1 MFQNKHILL
10 IVSGSVAAYK
20 SAYFLRLLIKQG
32 AQVHVSMTAAAEKFV
47 SPLTFATLSRFPVL
61 TDIFQ
66 AEDGSVPHIEW
77 AQWADYIFVLPAS
90 ADIIAKIANGIADDT
105 ASTIILASQAKKIVA
120 PAMNDQ
126 MWDNPATVRNIQQL
140 KRDGILI
147 IDPADGFL
155 AEGYEAKGRLP
166 EPEDI
171 LEQAQ
176 MRLLAEHGSLHGKN
190 ILITA
195 GGTREAIDPVRYIS
209 NRSSG
214 KMGYALAQA
223 AAEAG
228 AKVTLIATQIRH
240 LPYSVSLIKVES
252 AQEMLQAVQDQFPQ
266 QDIFISAAAVSD
278 YRIVHPAKEKIKKTG
293 KNDLTLVLQQNP
305 DILADAGSHKTGHQ
319 FVVGFAAET
328 QNLAVYAQEKLVKK
342 HADMIIANDV
352 SSTASGFNSDQNQV
366 TIFQNKKTA
375 ITLPLQDKQKLA
387 RGIMTEI
394 SNSIQ

>member
-10 IVSGSVAAYK
+10 IVSGSIAAYK

-32 AQVHVSMTAAAEKFV
+32 AQVRVSMTQAAEKFV

-66 AEDGSVPHIEW
+66 AKDGSVPHIEW

-105 ASTIILASQAKKIVA
+105 ASTIMLASQAKKIFA

-126 MWDNPATVRNIQQL
+126 MWNNPATVRNIQQL

-147 IDPADGFL
+147 IDPVDGFL

-176 MRLLAEHGSLHGKN
+176 IRLLAEKGSLQGKN

-240 LPYSVSLIKVES
+240 LPYSVSLIKVEN
-252 AQEMLQAVQDQFPQ
+252 AQEMLQVVQEKFPQ

-278 YRIVHPAKEKIKKTG
+278 YRVVHPAKEKIKKTG
-293 KNDLTLVLQQNP
+293 KNGLTLVLQQNP
-305 DILADAGSHKTGHQ
+305 DILADAGSRKTDHQ

-328 QNLAVYAQEKLVKK
+328 QNLAAYAQEKLVKK
-342 HADMIIANDV
+342 HADMIVANDV

-366 TIFQNKKTA
+366 TIFQNKKAA
-375 ITLPLQDKQKLA
+375 INLPLQNKLKLA
-387 RGIMTEI
+387 RGIMAEI